1 MMSSNSNTDIESNIL
16 QNQSLN
22 NDIRM
27 NRSRNDLFENEQE
40 SSNKTGIYCLKFI
53 GVFLIL
59 LFTLPIIFADL
70 YYAYNDNSC
79 VSSHVD
85 RLNVNLKEYL
95 QVSGFLNMGAIFLV
109 VLALLLYNDK
119 TKGFLL
125 TFGTML
131 LIFIGVFNTV
141 WNIIGGVI
149 FWKYMDNTLCS
160 NAVFNYVFTSL
171 IIKYVFTVFNLK
183 TNNKK
188 D

>member
-1 MMSSNSNTDIESNIL
+1 M
-16 QNQSLN
+16 
-22 NDIRM
+22 
-27 NRSRNDLFENEQE
+27 
-40 SSNKTGIYCLKFI
+40 
-53 GVFLIL
+53 
-59 LFTLPIIFADL
+59 
-70 YYAYNDNSC
+70 
-79 VSSHVD
+79 D

-125 TFGTML
+125 SFGIIL
-131 LIFIGVFNTV
+131 LIFVGIFNTV

-160 NAVFNYVFTSL
+160 NGVFNYVFTSL
-171 IIKYVFTVFNLK
+171 IIKYVFTAFNLRTSK
-183 TNNKK
+183 KK